1 MSAGFGSWLLG
12 MSLGASALGGM
23 LGMASGIFVV
33 LAATTFGSALLYAIS
48 GFGFAVLAAPL
59 FLLFLDPSRAIQLVI
74 IISTVL
80 SIIVLRGLLPA
91 IAPWLLLRLALGSL
105 LGLPLGLVAFR
116 YADPILVRAAAGA
129 MIFGFAILMAISRR
143 RSDQPGQ
150 GKHWTAFAI
159 SPGLDLAAGAV
170 SGFAGALVGQPGPP
184 VLIYLLLA
192 GMAARTV
199 RATLLA
205 FFALSYGVTLA
216 SHAATIG
223 IPAPTWLAA
232 AILTPFAFLGGLA
245 GRPIGDRLGA
255 EAFAMLAIALLAVAG
270 AYTLG
275 AAAAAF
281 ATA

>member
-1 MSAGFGSWLLG
+1 MNADFGSWLLG

-23 LGMASGIFVV
+23 LGMAIGIFIV
-33 LAATTFGSALLYAIS
+33 LTATTFGSALLYAIS

-59 FLLFLDPSRAIQLVI
+59 FLLFTDPAPAIQLVI

-80 SIIVLRGLLPA
+80 SIVVLRGMLPA
-91 IAPWLLLRLALGSL
+91 IAPWLLLRLALGGL
-105 LGLPLGLVAFR
+105 VGLPLGLVAFR
-116 YADPILVRAAAGA
+116 YADPTLVRAVAGA
-129 MIFGFAILMAISRR
+129 MIFGFAILMAVSRR
-143 RSDQPGQ
+143 RSGQPGQ
-150 GKHWTAFAI
+150 DRHWMAFAM

-170 SGFAGALVGQPGPP
+170 SGIASALVGQPGPP

-192 GMAARTV
+192 GAAPRTA

-205 FFALSYGVTLA
+205 FFALSYGVTLV

-223 IPAPTWLAA
+223 IPGSTWLAA
-232 AILTPFAFLGGLA
+232 GILIPFAFLGGLA

-255 EAFAMLAIALLAVAG
+255 EAFALLAIALLAVAG

-275 AAAAAF
+275 TAAVTLASA
-281 ATA
+281 

>member
-1 MSAGFGSWLLG
+1 MNAGFGSWLLD

-23 LGMASGIFVV
+23 LGMASSIFIV
-33 LAATTFGSALLYAIS
+33 LAATTFGSALLYSIS

-59 FLLFLDPSRAIQLVI
+59 FLLFLDPARAIQLII

-80 SIIVLRGLLPA
+80 SIVVLRGLLPA
-91 IAPWLLLRLALGSL
+91 IAPRLLLRLALGSL
-105 LGLPLGLVAFR
+105 VGLPLGLIAFR

-129 MIFGFAILMAISRR
+129 MIFGFAILMAVSRR
-143 RSDQPGQ
+143 SGQPAQ
-150 GKHWTAFAI
+150 GKHWTAFAMR
-159 SPGLDLAAGAV
+159 PGLDLAAGAI

-192 GMAARTV
+192 GAAARTV

-232 AILTPFAFLGGLA
+232 GILIPFAFLGGLA
-245 GRPIGDRLGA
+245 GRPLGDRLGA
-255 EAFAMLAIALLAVAG
+255 EAFATLAIALLAVAG

-275 AAAAAF
+275 AAAVAF
-281 ATA
+281 AAW

>member
-1 MSAGFGSWLLG
+1 MSAGLESWLFG

-23 LGMASGIFVV
+23 LGMASGIFIV
-33 LAATTFGSALLYAIS
+33 LAATTFGSGLLYAIS

-59 FLLFLDPSRAIQLVI
+59 FLLFLDPAQAIQLVI
-74 IISTVL
+74 IISTVV
-80 SIIVLRGLLPA
+80 SIVVLRGLLPA

-105 LGLPLGLVAFR
+105 AGLPLGLVAFR

-129 MIFGFAILMAISRR
+129 MIFGFAILMAVSRR
-143 RSDQPGQ
+143 PSGQPGE
-150 GKHWTAFAI
+150 GKRWTAFAM

-170 SGFAGALVGQPGPP
+170 SGIASALVGQPGPP
-184 VLIYLLLA
+184 VLMYLLLA
-192 GMAARTV
+192 GAAARTV

-223 IPAPTWLAA
+223 ISARTWLAA
-232 AILTPFAFLGGLA
+232 GILIPFALFGGLA

-275 AAAAAF
+275 AAALAF

>member
-1 MSAGFGSWLLG
+1 MNAYFGSWLLG

-23 LGMASGIFVV
+23 LGTAGGIFVV

-59 FLLFLDPSRAIQLVI
+59 FLLFLDPARAIQLVI

-80 SIIVLRGLLPA
+80 SIVVLRGLLPA
-91 IAPWLLLRLALGSL
+91 IAPWLLLRLALGGL
-105 LGLPLGLVAFR
+105 IGLPLGLLAFR

-129 MIFGFAILMAISRR
+129 MIFGFAILMAVSRL
-143 RSDQPGQ
+143 RSGQPGQ
-150 GKHWTAFAI
+150 GKHWTAFAM
-159 SPGLDLAAGAV
+159 SPGLDLTAGAV
-170 SGFAGALVGQPGPP
+170 SGIASALVGQPGPP

-192 GMAARTV
+192 GADARTV

-205 FFALSYGVTLA
+205 FFALTYGVTLA

-223 IPAPTWLAA
+223 IPASTWVAA
-232 AILTPFAFLGGLA
+232 GILIPFAFLGGLA

-255 EAFAMLAIALLAVAG
+255 KAFAMLASALLAVAG
-270 AYTLG
+270 VYTLG
-275 AAAAAF
+275 AAAVAYAA
-281 ATA
+281 

>member
-1 MSAGFGSWLLG
+1 
-12 MSLGASALGGM
+12 
-23 LGMASGIFVV
+23 MASGIFIV
-33 LAATTFGSALLYAIS
+33 LAATTFSSALLYAVS
-48 GFGFAVLAAPL
+48 GFGFAVLAVPL
-59 FLLFLDPSRAIQLVI
+59 FLLFLDPARAIQLVI
-74 IISTVL
+74 IISTAL
-80 SIIVLRGLLPA
+80 SIVVLRGLLSA

-105 LGLPLGLVAFR
+105 VGLPLGLVAFR

-129 MIFGFAILMAISRR
+129 MIFGFAILMAISRL
-143 RSDQPGQ
+143 RSGQPDQ
-150 GKHWTAFAI
+150 GKHWTAFAM

-170 SGFAGALVGQPGPP
+170 SGIAGALVGQPGPP

-192 GMAARTV
+192 GAAARTV

-232 AILTPFAFLGGLA
+232 AILIPFAFLGGLA

-275 AAAAAF
+275 AAAVAF
-281 ATA
+281 AA

>member
-1 MSAGFGSWLLG
+1 MSAAFGSWLLG
-12 MSLGASALGGM
+12 MSLGA
-23 LGMASGIFVV
+23 GMASGIFIV
-33 LAATTFGSALLYAIS
+33 LAATTFGAALLYAMS

-59 FLLFLDPSRAIQLVI
+59 FLLFLDPAQAVQLVI

-80 SIIVLRGLLPA
+80 STVVLQGLLPA
-91 IAPWLLLRLALGSL
+91 IAPWLLLRLALGSFV
-105 LGLPLGLVAFR
+105 GLPLGLAAFR

-129 MIFGFAILMAISRR
+129 MIFGFAILMAVSRR
-143 RSDQPGQ
+143 RSGQPGQ
-150 GKHWTAFAI
+150 EKHWTAFAM

-192 GMAARTV
+192 GAAASTV

-223 IPAPTWLAA
+223 ITAPTWLAA
-232 AILTPFAFLGGLA
+232 GILIPFAFLGGLA

-255 EAFAMLAIALLAVAG
+255 DAFALLATALLAVSG

-275 AAAAAF
+275 AAALALAV
-281 ATA
+281 A